1 MFDIAWSEMALIG
14 AVALV
19 VIGPKDLPHVMRQMG
34 RWSRKLRL
42 LAGEFQRN
50 MDEMVREAELDDV
63 RRQIQKVGQTDIARE
78 VERTIDPTG
87 SVERS
92 LRIDDAP
99 DLAKIHTAPETPAAG
114 VPQPPPGG
122 TLQPPPGG
130 TPQPPPGGT
139 PEPPAPAASQPDGPK
154 P

>member
-19 VIGPKDLPHVMRQMG
+19 VIGPKDLPKVMRQMG

-50 MDEMVREAELDDV
+50 MDEMVREAELDEV
-63 RRQIQKVGQTDIARE
+63 KRQIQKVGETDIKRE

-87 SVERS
+87 SVERA
-92 LRIDDAP
+92 LRIEDGP
-99 DLAKIHTAPETPAAG
+99 ELARIPTEAPAAVDPPAAPSNPTTLPPTTPPG
-114 VPQPPPGG
+114 PPPG
-122 TLQPPPGG
+122 Q
-130 TPQPPPGGT
+130 
-139 PEPPAPAASQPDGPK
+139 SDGPK